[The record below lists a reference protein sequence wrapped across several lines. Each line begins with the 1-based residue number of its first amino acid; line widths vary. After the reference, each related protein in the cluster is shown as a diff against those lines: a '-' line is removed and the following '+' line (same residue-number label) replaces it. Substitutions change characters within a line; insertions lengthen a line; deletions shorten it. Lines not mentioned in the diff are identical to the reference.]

1 MSSFPLTAGA
11 HYFDSL
17 KMFEM
22 KSGQIM
28 KHTEILQKHIPTLI
42 QRILPRH
49 DGKQF
54 NILSVGSGHGE
65 KDLLIVKISKEELQ
79 ESDKGRFMKI
89 FNRAIEPNE
98 YSCGLYKAA
107 IENLPAP
114 LDGPRKPQRV
124 NQIWHCSFH
133 TQHLL
138 FWHGTDFET
147 LFRKRTQ
154 RQRAFCLSRNGLWPH
169 ILGIVEAKEAM
180 AWRRHGKRKLRNS
193 WEASPDCQR
202 KRLEAWSLYPG
213 IFYRCYRSVWSE
225 ICSSIS

>member
-42 QRILPRH
+42 QRILPPH

-79 ESDKGRFMKI
+79 ESNKGRFMKI

-98 YSCGLYKAA
+98 HSCGLYEAA

-114 LDGPRKPQRV
+114 LDGQQTEFEICQQKFQEFQESLKFDFV
-124 NQIWHCSFH
+124 HFIHSTYFFDMEQTLKHC
-133 TQHLL
+133 
-138 FWHGTDFET
+138 FENE
-147 LFRKRTQ
+147 LSYNGHF
-154 RQRAFCLSRNGLWPH
+154 FLSRNGL
-169 ILGIVEAKEAM
+169 
-180 AWRRHGKRKLRNS
+180 
-193 WEASPDCQR
+193 
-202 KRLEAWSLYPG
+202 
-213 IFYRCYRSVWSE
+213 
-225 ICSSIS
+225 